1 MNLQLF
7 GLGQVSRPFF
17 NADGGSGTGGAPT
30 GGETD
35 PSNNQN
41 SEGGQ
46 KSFDDILKDNDYQA
60 EIEKIK
66 AEAVKAAKLEWE
78 SEQQAKEQ
86 EAKKLAKMNPEEKV
100 EYENK
105 KKEDALE
112 ERERAL
118 EKKELTIEA
127 NKMLDENDMP
137 RDSIKFIN
145 LSSAESVAESVEE
158 LKELLHNFAKEKINE
173 EIRGK
178 QTPIKGSQVNLE
190 DAALRKAMG
199 L

>member
-17 NADGGSGTGGAPT
+17 NADGGAGTGGAPT

-41 SEGGQ
+41 LEGGQ

-86 EAKKLAKMNPEEKV
+86 EVKKLAKMNPEEKV

>member
-17 NADGGSGTGGAPT
+17 NADGGAGTGGAPT
-30 GGETD
+30 GGEAD
-35 PSNNQN
+35 PSNDQN
-41 SEGGQ
+41 SEGEQ
-46 KSFDDILKDNDYQA
+46 KSFDDILKDNNYQA

-78 SEQQAKEQ
+78 SEQQEKEQ
-86 EAKKLAKMNPEEKV
+86 EAKKMAKMNPEEKA

-145 LSSAESVAESVEE
+145 LSSAESVSESVEE

-173 EIRGK
+173 TIRGK

>member
-17 NADGGSGTGGAPT
+17 NADGGVGTGGAPA
-30 GGETD
+30 GGEAN